1 MNYNIE
7 MGECAMFMINLY
19 VQLLLLNDSDETMD
33 MEYLDFVWQ
42 MPLIGPRPPYYTNP
56 RYDLNYPVI

>member
-33 MEYLDFVWQ
+33 MEYLDFV
-42 MPLIGPRPPYYTNP
+42 
-56 RYDLNYPVI
+56 